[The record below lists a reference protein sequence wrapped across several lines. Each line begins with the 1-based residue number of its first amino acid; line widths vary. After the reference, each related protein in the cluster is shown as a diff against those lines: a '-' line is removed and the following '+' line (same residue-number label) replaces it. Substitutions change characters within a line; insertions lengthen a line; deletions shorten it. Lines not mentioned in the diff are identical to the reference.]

1 MTEVRDWQKD
11 KETVTYL
18 KSWILDPGGTE
29 DAAAFYTIEDHVFT
43 DVKADGMLFKDA
55 RLLNDA
61 FNALEYYHQQ
71 YAVEK
76 ERAHRLNN
84 ELELAYYEVEKLQ
97 EEYFRLDEEAA
108 KDYDELVATKE
119 RAGKAKELL
128 WDALGSL
135 VLIAGPKNEHV
146 KRIRDGIRSIY
157 PLEKEG
163 KSPIKCLDDEDM
175 QASQAFITR
184 AMKEEEAK

>member
-11 KETVTYL
+11 KDRLERDYNTFLTVRDYNMA
-18 KSWILDPGGTE
+18 P
-29 DAAAFYTIEDHVFT
+29 IEIGLHW
-43 DVKADGMLFKDA
+43 L
-55 RLLNDA
+55 
-61 FNALEYYHQQ
+61 QQ
-71 YAVEK
+71 YAAEK
-76 ERAHRLNN
+76 ERADRLNN

-175 QASQAFITR
+175 QTSQAFITR